1 MRPARAPFL
10 GAARGLRLAVALLA
24 ALLAALASGG
34 AAEAQTV
41 FGVAGVPQSL
51 GRARD
56 YDATFALLRAN
67 GITAFFPTFQTVEQP
82 AAASLG
88 FEIDFLPP
96 CTTESPAFSALRR
109 HGIGLVVAADTI
121 YPRGAPLPAADRDP
135 LRALIACAGRER
147 IHAVLSYDEPVHQG
161 ASEAEVER
169 VYRRVKE
176 VAADLP
182 VLMVHAPMI
191 LDQPR
196 YATAAGRKAY
206 LGACARYSRHADVVG
221 FDVYPIPRDIA
232 KVTAPDGDGAAADH
246 TEAIRGYTAWLRRAM
261 PGKPLMMVLQG
272 FSYVD
277 QFEPA
282 FLARIA
288 GPGLIATVSPP
299 SPGEIAEMVRLAVA
313 GGAGTVFWWGPSLLR
328 DAGSGPWPAI
338 LDASRTAR

>member
-1 MRPARAPFL
+1 MCSAYASFL
-10 GAARGLRLAVALLA
+10 GRARGLRLALALLGA
-24 ALLAALASGG
+24 VASGG
-34 AAEAQTV
+34 DAGAQTV

-88 FEIDFLPP
+88 FETDFLPP
-96 CTTESPAFSALRR
+96 CTPESPAFSALRR
-109 HGIGLVVAADTI
+109 QGVGLVVAADAI
-121 YPRGAPLPAADRDP
+121 YPRGAALPAAERDP
-135 LRALIACAGRER
+135 LRALIACAGREH

-196 YATAAGRKAY
+196 YATAAGRNAY
-206 LGACARYSRHADVVG
+206 LAACARYSRHADVVG

-232 KVTAPDGDGAAADH
+232 KVTAPDGNGAAADH
-246 TEAIRGYTAWLRRAM
+246 AAAIRSYTAWLRRAV

-288 GPGLIATVSPP
+288 GPSVIAAVSPP
-299 SPGEIAEMVRLAVA
+299 SPEETAEMVRLAVA

-328 DAGSGPWPAI
+328 DAGSAPWPAI
-338 LDASRTAR
+338 LDAARTAR